1 MFRNSKIDLAHRYL
15 TRQANKLSERQLM
28 IFLSL
33 FVGLVAGFGT
43 YLFESLLHFIKYAL
57 TSWFRADS
65 ANLFYLVYPAVGII
79 LATLFVKYVIKDNI
93 SEGVMRVLYA
103 ISRRNSKIK
112 PHNCYSSMVASA
124 TTIGFGGSVGPEA
137 PIVMTGA
144 AIGSNV
150 GTFMR
155 QNYKNTTIL
164 LGCGAA
170 AALAAIFKAPIT
182 GVVFVLEILMLQIT
196 SFSIVPLLISAVA
209 ATSVTFFLNG
219 FEPLFDVEVNNLFG
233 LRHIPYYA
241 ILGGLCGLISVY
253 FLRTN
258 LAISSFFERI
268 NKQYVKWIIGGG
280 MIGILI
286 FLFPP
291 LYAEGY
297 DTLNALMHG
306 DTSSVF
312 DNSLFYRYRTEVW
325 VIIAYLSA
333 TMLFKVVA
341 MASTNAAGG
350 VGGGFASSL
359 FVGAMSGTVIALT
372 LNTLFDLDLPLIG
385 FTLVG
390 MAGVMSGVM
399 NAPLTSIFLIAEL
412 TGGYKLFVPL
422 MLVAALSFV
431 ICYYLEPYSIYTK
444 KLMQKGDIVTHN
456 KDQAVLLFLDM
467 KGLIEDDFSPIYENA
482 TLEDVVKIL
491 PSCHRNLFP
500 VIDFDGSLRGFVTLD
515 DIRKDMFD
523 TRKYDSSISDYMTIP
538 PAVITVGEPMNEILD
553 KFEDTKAWNLP
564 VVDNNKKYLGFI
576 SKSKIFSAYRELL
589 LEISD
594 KE

>member
-1 MFRNSKIDLAHRYL
+1 VFRNSKIDLAHRYI

-33 FVGLVAGFGT
+33 VIGLIAGFGT
-43 YLFESLLHFIKYAL
+43 YLFESLLHFIKFAL
-57 TSWFRADS
+57 TSWFRVDS
-65 ANLFYLVYPAVGII
+65 ASFFYLIYPAIGII

-103 ISRRNSKIK
+103 ISRKNSKIK

-124 TTIGFGGSVGPEA
+124 TTIGFGGSVGPEV

-164 LGCGAA
+164 LCCGAA
-170 AALAAIFKAPIT
+170 GALAAIFKAPIT
-182 GVVFVLEILMLQIT
+182 GVAFVLEILMLNIT
-196 SFSIVPLLISAVA
+196 SMSIIPLLISAVA
-209 ATSVTFFLNG
+209 ATSVTFFMNG
-219 FEPLFDVEVNNLFG
+219 FEPLFTVEVNNVFS
-233 LRHIPYYA
+233 LRHLPYYA
-241 ILGGLCGLISVY
+241 LLGAFCGLISVY

-258 LAISSFFERI
+258 LAISGFFEKI
-268 NKQYVKWIIGGG
+268 NKQYVKWIVGGG
-280 MIGILI
+280 AIGILI

-297 DTLNALMHG
+297 DTLRALMNG
-306 DTSSVF
+306 NTAAVF
-312 DNSLFYRYRTEVW
+312 DNSLFYKYRTEVW
-325 VIIAYLSA
+325 VIIAYLTA

-341 MASTNAAGG
+341 MSSTNAAGG
-350 VGGGFASSL
+350 VGGGFAPSL
-359 FVGAMSGTVIALT
+359 FVGALSGTVIALI
-372 LNTLFDLDLPLIG
+372 LNTVFDLELPLVG

-422 MLVAALSFV
+422 MLVAALSFA

-444 KLMQKGDIVTHN
+444 KLMQRGDIVTHN
-456 KDQAVLLFLDM
+456 KDKAVLLFLDM
-467 KGLIEDDFSPIYENA
+467 KQLIEHDFTPVYENS
-482 TLEDVVKIL
+482 TLEDVVKKL
-491 PSCHRNLFP
+491 PLCRRNIFP
-500 VIDFDGSLRGFVTLD
+500 VVDFDDSLRGFITLD

-523 TRKYDSSISDYMTIP
+523 TSKYESSISDYMTLP
-538 PAVITVGEPMNEILD
+538 PAVISVNEPMNEILE
-553 KFEDTKAWNLP
+553 KFENTKAWNLP
-564 VVDNNKKYLGFI
+564 VVDNNKKYVGFI
-576 SKSKIFSAYRELL
+576 SKSKIFSAYREQL
-589 LEISD
+589 LEITD
-594 KE
+594 EE